1 MLQVNDISVRY
12 GEVQALSDVS
22 LHLEP
27 GQMCGLVGMNGSGKS
42 TLFKAIMG
50 IAPASG
56 TVLIDGRSPREA
68 RRLGTVS
75 YVPQS
80 EEIDFTFPIS
90 VAEVVSQGRYGKLG
104 LTRRLTARDKTAVT
118 QALARVGL
126 EDLAHRQIGQL
137 SGGQRKR
144 AFVARGLAQGA
155 RLLLLDEPFAGVDKR
170 SETMLVALF
179 KELQQAGA
187 TILISTHDLVNLADL
202 ADSAILLRN
211 RVLLTGDPA
220 TVLAPENI
228 VRAFGMNP
236 LAPTQKGTGRV

>member
-202 ADSAILLRN
+202 ADSAILLKN